1 VDLVRILDMARR
13 VEQRL
18 HCSHQRAEYIASIL
32 AWDARFSKDSFELL
46 AEVRAVHSSRKHAT
60 VSSNR

>member
-1 VDLVRILDMARR
+1 MDLVRILDVAKR

-32 AWDARFSKDSFELL
+32 AWDACLSKDSFELL
-46 AEVRAVHSSRKHAT
+46 AEVRAVQSLRKHST
-60 VSSNR
+60 V